1 MYTWNLRT
9 GFIDRLAGH
18 TGLEFVGLTLKPGN
32 WAAEKVTNFWD
43 DYVYLVGVRQENLEL
58 NEQLRRLKLDLAT
71 AKEQAK
77 ESERLKTLLGFSPPE
92 SWTAAGA
99 RIIANRLGPN
109 AALDTV
115 LLDKGSSAGVQVST
129 PIITPDGVV
138 GRVLK
143 ISMHF
148 STALLIT
155 DPSSKISVLGRENR
169 TPGILTGQG
178 PNSPLSVNYVH
189 QNAQLAPGEILVTSG
204 LDEVFPKGL
213 PVAMVTGVT
222 RSDISLFQEVTAE
235 PLVNLKMLEE
245 VLLLMEAEPQE
256 APPSPMD
263 QANTGPGAQNATNS
277 RQPATE
283 TPEG

>member
-18 TGLEFVGLTLKPGN
+18 TGLEFVGLTLKPGK

-43 DYVYLVGVRQENLEL
+43 DYVYLVGVREDNRKLT
-58 NEQLRRLKLDLAT
+58 EQLHSLKLDLAL
-71 AKEQAK
+71 AREQAR
-77 ESERLKTLLGFSPPE
+77 ESERLKQLLGFSPPE

-115 LLDKGSSAGVQVST
+115 LLDKGSASGVQVST

-143 ISMHF
+143 ISTHF

-155 DPSSKISVLGRENR
+155 DPSSKISVLGRDNR

-213 PVAMVTGVT
+213 PVAVVTAVT

-235 PLVNLKMLEE
+235 PLVDLKMLEE
-245 VLLLMEAEPQE
+245 VLLLMAAEARAE
-256 APPSPMD
+256 
-263 QANTGPGAQNATNS
+263 GAQPGGPDAAAPAEG
-277 RQPATE
+277 QPGSQNATE